1 MRRVQTGVNAE
12 KSASATED
20 NSHCFTTLIVLWSLL
35 AVSVL
40 ANITLTAAVLRIKG
54 KLSSCMKSEL

>member
-20 NSHCFTTLIVLWSLL
+20 NSHRFTALIVLSSLL

-40 ANITLTAAVLRIKG
+40 ANITLAAAVLHIKG
-54 KLSSCMKSEL
+54 KLSSCMKGEL